1 MRGDAVAIS
10 YLYDRIQI
18 YKEGEVMLGIFRVYD
33 TVEKKYADARHFF
46 IQHSG
51 ELSSQTIG
59 SVYEQGRHLVEWAT
73 GVLDS
78 TGKEI
83 HQNQE

>member
-1 MRGDAVAIS
+1 
-10 YLYDRIQI
+10 
-18 YKEGEVMLGIFRVYD
+18 MLGIFRVYD

-83 HQNQE
+83 HQGDKVYLEQWEPNE